1 MTMSSTP
8 KDDAVLDNSSAE
20 KASTNTPAPDEAE
33 PVVATD
39 ESKYITGLKLY
50 LINAGL
56 TISIF
61 LVTLESTVISTAIVD
76 ITDELG
82 GYEKSSWL
90 FTAYML
96 TYCSLQMIWAKLS
109 DIAGR
114 KYTLIASLLIFTI
127 FSALCGASQTLIQLI
142 MFRWC
147 QGIGGCG
154 VYALTQLMFME
165 IAPPGKLPKYMA
177 GVSMVLALSLI
188 TGPLLGGGI
197 TLHGSWRWIFLLNV
211 PVGVLTAVS
220 LCFTLPRTLFNEPA
234 AQQTYPIFSK
244 HSLNRLDFLGATLML
259 GTLVLLA
266 TGLQQAS
273 LDYAW
278 SSNKVLPL
286 LVVSAP
292 FAVAFFTWQW
302 YITQRRTN
310 PEPVFP
316 WRFCQSR
323 IQLGMIINTY
333 LSGTVMFVC
342 IAQIPQRFITVNGL
356 SPLAAAARLL
366 TYGAFVPFGSG
377 IAGAMMG
384 KPRIPPCWIILG
396 GSLMEILGIALL
408 SQIDTSS
415 HIDASQYAFQIIAG
429 TGTGL
434 VNSGLILL
442 VPYAMD
448 KRDLAV
454 GSAAT
459 SQFRTL
465 GGLVGIAIVTSI
477 STPYIRSHLTDILP
491 LELAESL
498 LERTELVQTLSPETL
513 ERVRQVF
520 GEAYNLQVKVLIG
533 FAVAKVPV
541 TGMMWTNLRVE
552 SK

>member
-1 MTMSSTP
+1 MSSTSR
-8 KDDAVLDNSSAE
+8 DDIVMDTSSVE
-20 KASTNTPAPDEAE
+20 KAFTDTSSPNEAE
-33 PVVATD
+33 TVATTD
-39 ESKYITGLKLY
+39 ESKYITGIKLY
-50 LINAGL
+50 LINTCL
-56 TISIF
+56 TVSIF
-61 LVTLESTVISTAIVD
+61 LVTLESTIISTAIVD

-114 KYTLIASLLIFTI
+114 KYTLIAALLIFTL

-154 VYALTQLMFME
+154 VYALTQLLFME
-165 IAPPGKLPKYMA
+165 LVPKRKFPQYMA

-197 TLHGSWRWIFLLNV
+197 TLHGSWRWIFFLNV
-211 PVGVLTAVS
+211 PVGVLTAIS

-234 AQQTYPIFSK
+234 AQQEHPIFSK
-244 HSLNRLDFLGATLML
+244 HTLRRLDFLGATLML

-286 LVVSAP
+286 LVASAP
-292 FAVAFFTWQW
+292 FAIAFFTWQW
-302 YITQRRTN
+302 YATQRRTN

-342 IAQIPQRFITVNGL
+342 IAQIPQRYITVNGL
-356 SPLAAAARLL
+356 SPLAAAVRLL
-366 TYGAFVPFGSG
+366 TYGAFVPFGSAV
-377 IAGAMMG
+377 AGALMG
-384 KPRIPPCWIILG
+384 KPRIPPCWIILA
-396 GSLMEILGIALL
+396 GSLMEVLGITLL
-408 SQIDTSS
+408 AWIDTSS
-415 HIDASQYAFQIIAG
+415 HIDASQYAYQIIAG

-434 VNSGLILL
+434 VNSGLIML
-442 VPYAMD
+442 VPYAME

-498 LERTELVQTLSPETL
+498 LERTELVQHLSPETL
-513 ERVRQVF
+513 ERVRMLF

-541 TGMMWTNLRVE
+541 TGLMWTNLRVE

>member
-1 MTMSSTP
+1 MSSTP

-20 KASTNTPAPDEAE
+20 KASTNTSAPDEAE

-39 ESKYITGLKLY
+39 ESRYITGLKLY

-211 PVGVLTAVS
+211 PVGVLTAIS

-234 AQQTYPIFSK
+234 AQQTHPIFSK
-244 HSLNRLDFLGATLML
+244 HSLSRLDFLGATLML

-498 LERTELVQTLSPETL
+498 LEKTELVQTLSPETL
-513 ERVRQVF
+513 EHVRQVF

>member
-1 MTMSSTP
+1 MSSTP

-20 KASTNTPAPDEAE
+20 KASTNTSAPDEAE

-39 ESKYITGLKLY
+39 ESKYTTGLKLY

-234 AQQTYPIFSK
+234 AQQTHPIFSK
-244 HSLNRLDFLGATLML
+244 HSLSRLDFLGATLML

-273 LDYAW
+273 LNYAW

>member
-20 KASTNTPAPDEAE
+20 KASTNTSAPDEAE

-39 ESKYITGLKLY
+39 ESKYTTGLKLY

-234 AQQTYPIFSK
+234 AQQTHPIFSK
-244 HSLNRLDFLGATLML
+244 HSLSRLDFLGATLML

-273 LDYAW
+273 LNYAW

-442 VPYAMD
+442 VPYAMY

-491 LELAESL
+491 LELTESL

>member
-1 MTMSSTP
+1 MSSTP
-8 KDDAVLDNSSAE
+8 KDDAVLDNSSVE
-20 KASTNTPAPDEAE
+20 KASTNTSAPNEAE
-33 PVVATD
+33 QVVATD

-211 PVGVLTAVS
+211 PVGVLTAAS

-234 AQQTYPIFSK
+234 AQQTHPIFSK
-244 HSLNRLDFLGATLML
+244 HSLSRLDFLGATLML

-273 LDYAW
+273 LNYAW

>member
-1 MTMSSTP
+1 MSSTSR
-8 KDDAVLDNSSAE
+8 DDIVMDTSSVE
-20 KASTNTPAPDEAE
+20 KAFTDTSSPNEAE
-33 PVVATD
+33 TVATTD
-39 ESKYITGLKLY
+39 ESKYITGIKLY
-50 LINAGL
+50 LINTCL
-56 TISIF
+56 TVSIF
-61 LVTLESTVISTAIVD
+61 LVTLESTIISTAIVD

-114 KYTLIASLLIFTI
+114 KYTLIAALLIFTL

-154 VYALTQLMFME
+154 VYALTQLLFME
-165 IAPPGKLPKYMA
+165 LVPKRKFPQYMA
-177 GVSMVLALSLI
+177 GVSMVLALSMI

-211 PVGVLTAVS
+211 PVGVLTAIS
-220 LCFTLPRTLFNEPA
+220 LCFTLPRTLFNERA
-234 AQQTYPIFSK
+234 AQQKHPIFSK
-244 HSLNRLDFLGATLML
+244 HTLRRLDFLGATLML

-286 LVVSAP
+286 LVASAP
-292 FAVAFFTWQW
+292 FAIAFFTWQW
-302 YITQRRTN
+302 YATQRRTN

-342 IAQIPQRFITVNGL
+342 IAQIPQRYITVNGL
-356 SPLAAAARLL
+356 SPLAAAVRLL
-366 TYGAFVPFGSG
+366 TYGAFVPFGSAV
-377 IAGAMMG
+377 AGALMG
-384 KPRIPPCWIILG
+384 KPRIPPCWIILA
-396 GSLMEILGIALL
+396 GSLMEVLGITLL
-408 SQIDTSS
+408 AWIDTSS
-415 HIDASQYAFQIIAG
+415 HIDASQYAYQIIAG

-434 VNSGLILL
+434 VNSGLIML
-442 VPYAMD
+442 VPYAME

-498 LERTELVQTLSPETL
+498 LERTELVQHLSPETL
-513 ERVRQVF
+513 ERVRMLF

-541 TGMMWTNLRVE
+541 TGLMWTNLRVE

>member
-1 MTMSSTP
+1 MSSTP

-20 KASTNTPAPDEAE
+20 KASTNTSAPDEAE

-234 AQQTYPIFSK
+234 AQQTHPIFSK
-244 HSLNRLDFLGATLML
+244 HSLSRLDFLGATLML

>member
-1 MTMSSTP
+1 MTMSPTP
-8 KDDAVLDNSSAE
+8 RDEAVPDTSSVE
-20 KASTNTPAPDEAE
+20 KASTNTSAPNEAE
-33 PVVATD
+33 PVAATD

-234 AQQTYPIFSK
+234 AQQTHPIFSK
-244 HSLNRLDFLGATLML
+244 HSLRRLDFLGATLML

-273 LDYAW
+273 LDYEW

-292 FAVAFFTWQW
+292 FAIAFFTWQW
-302 YITQRRTN
+302 YATQRRTN

-477 STPYIRSHLTDILP
+477 STPYIRTHLTDILP

-513 ERVRQVF
+513 EHVRRVF

>member
-1 MTMSSTP
+1 MSSAP
-8 KDDAVLDNSSAE
+8 KDDAVLDNLSVE
-20 KASTNTPAPDEAE
+20 KASTNTSAPNEAE

-211 PVGVLTAVS
+211 PVGVLTAIS

-234 AQQTYPIFSK
+234 AQQTHPIFSK
-244 HSLNRLDFLGATLML
+244 HSLSRLDFLGATLML

-498 LERTELVQTLSPETL
+498 LERTELVQSLSPETL

-533 FAVAKVPV
+533 FAAAKVPV

>member
-20 KASTNTPAPDEAE
+20 KASTDTSAPDEAE

-234 AQQTYPIFSK
+234 AQQTHPIFSK
-244 HSLNRLDFLGATLML
+244 HSLSRLDFLGATLML

-408 SQIDTSS
+408 SQIATSS

-477 STPYIRSHLTDILP
+477 STPYIRSHLTDILS

>member
-1 MTMSSTP
+1 MSSTSR
-8 KDDAVLDNSSAE
+8 DDIVMDTSSVE
-20 KASTNTPAPDEAE
+20 KAFTDTSSPNEAE
-33 PVVATD
+33 TVVMAD
-39 ESKYITGLKLY
+39 ESKYITGIKLY
-50 LINAGL
+50 LINTCL
-56 TISIF
+56 TVSIF
-61 LVTLESTVISTAIVD
+61 LVTLESTIISTAIVD

-114 KYTLIASLLIFTI
+114 KYTLIAALLIFTL

-154 VYALTQLMFME
+154 VYALTQLLFME
-165 IAPPGKLPKYMA
+165 IVPKRKFPQYMA

-211 PVGVLTAVS
+211 PVGVLTAIS

-234 AQQTYPIFSK
+234 AQQKHPIFSK
-244 HSLNRLDFLGATLML
+244 QTLRRLDFLGATLML

-286 LVVSAP
+286 LVASAP
-292 FAVAFFTWQW
+292 FAIAFFTWQW
-302 YITQRRTN
+302 YATQHRTN

-342 IAQIPQRFITVNGL
+342 IAQIPQRYITVNGL
-356 SPLAAAARLL
+356 SPLAAAVRLL

-377 IAGAMMG
+377 VAGALMG
-384 KPRIPPCWIILG
+384 KPRIPPCWIILA
-396 GSLMEILGIALL
+396 GSLMEVLGITLL
-408 SQIDTSS
+408 AWIDTSS
-415 HIDASQYAFQIIAG
+415 HIDASQYAYQIIAG

-434 VNSGLILL
+434 VNSGLIML
-442 VPYAMD
+442 VPYAME

-498 LERTELVQTLSPETL
+498 LERTELVQHLSPETL
-513 ERVRQVF
+513 ERVRMLF

-541 TGMMWTNLRVE
+541 TGLMWTNLRVE